1 MIKLIGSTL
10 FLLPEPDIEE
20 SNIEMTSQV
29 MNALQTVN
37 PCWERI
43 SIILREQQL
52 SAAAFSKVL
61 GLPDPRALY
70 RIKNRNGRITP
81 RLAAIIHRTFPDYDA
96 EWLQN
101 GRVTFTV
108 DIPSGFGKQS
118 AVTYSRRISKSLCC
132 NAAIWNSP
140 K

>member
-1 MIKLIGSTL
+1 
-10 FLLPEPDIEE
+10 
-20 SNIEMTSQV
+20 

-43 SIILREQQL
+43 SIILHEQQL
-52 SAAAFSKVL
+52 SAAAFSKEL

-81 RLAAIIHRTFPDYDA
+81 RLAAIIHRAFPDYDV

-101 GRVTFTV
+101 GKVTFTV
-108 DIPSGFGKQS
+108 DMPSGIGKHY
-118 AVTYSRRISKSLCC
+118 AVSLSRRISKRLCC
-132 NAAIWNSP
+132 NATVWNTARQS
-140 K
+140 